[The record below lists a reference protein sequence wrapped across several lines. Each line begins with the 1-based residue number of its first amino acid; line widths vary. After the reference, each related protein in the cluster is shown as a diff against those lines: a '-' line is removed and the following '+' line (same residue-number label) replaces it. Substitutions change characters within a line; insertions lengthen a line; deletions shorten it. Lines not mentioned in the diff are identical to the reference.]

1 MPPAVDLA
9 RLTEFSDGTPEGLRT
24 LIEIFLSD
32 TAETMAALGRAMD
45 ERSRAD
51 IELLAHRCGGA
62 SAACGASSLAG
73 VLFQIESFGREDR
86 VDAACALLP
95 RVQAEMIEVRVFLA
109 RAIERQPE
117 P

>member
-32 TAETMAALGRAMD
+32 TAETMDPLVREMG

-51 IELLAHRCGGA
+51 IELLAHRGGGA
-62 SAACGASSLAG
+62 SAACGASGLAG
-73 VLFQIESFGREDR
+73 VLFQIESFGREDQ

-95 RVQAEMIEVRVFLA
+95 RVQAEMIEVRMFLA
-109 RAIERQPE
+109 RAVERQPE